1 VTVAQP
7 RRGAGVVGI
16 DPVDAGSRVGQ
27 PLSILPVVVSMIGV
41 FTTVAAMV
49 ILPMRRR
56 PGGSPARG
64 VDSAI

>member
-1 VTVAQP
+1 V
-7 RRGAGVVGI
+7 
-16 DPVDAGSRVGQ
+16 
-27 PLSILPVVVSMIGV
+27 SIIGV

-56 PGGSPARG
+56 PGGPRARA